1 MISTVNQ
8 IFSIKIKD
16 IVMSHT
22 KINKEEKTIIMNG
35 LLARCFSRMNC
46 DHLKT
51 DHHHHHHH
59 HLLTEEQ
66 LTVSHLQLARS
77 WAVHKM
83 SSSKKSLLGSI
94 YSWTWLEKDLCS
106 LLEGLIP
113 WRRRGSYNA

>member
-1 MISTVNQ
+1 
-8 IFSIKIKD
+8 
-16 IVMSHT
+16 MSHT

-51 DHHHHHHH
+51 DHHH